1 MRMNKTLTTYKKPT
15 SPVSCYHEKKLII
28 LLDILICLSAPFSV
42 ISFTIML
49 LYEIDSQLIDS
60 LLLESVGKEMS
71 FLMASIL
78 ALIAGFPI
86 ILLTFKNELKK

>member
-1 MRMNKTLTTYKKPT
+1 MK
-15 SPVSCYHEKKLII
+15 KKLII
-28 LLDILICLSAPFSV
+28 LLDILIYLSAPFSV
-42 ISFTIML
+42 ISFAIML

-60 LLLESVGKEMS
+60 LLLESVGIEMS

-86 ILLTFKNELKK
+86 VLLTFKNELKK

>member
-1 MRMNKTLTTYKKPT
+1 MK
-15 SPVSCYHEKKLII
+15 KKLVI

-42 ISFTIML
+42 ISFAIML

-60 LLLESVGKEMS
+60 LLLESVGIKMS

-86 ILLTFKNELKK
+86 VLLTFKNELKK

>member
-1 MRMNKTLTTYKKPT
+1 MK
-15 SPVSCYHEKKLII
+15 KKLII
-28 LLDILICLSAPFSV
+28 LLDILIYLSAPFSV
-42 ISFTIML
+42 ISFAIML

-60 LLLESVGKEMS
+60 LLLESVGIEMS

-86 ILLTFKNELKK
+86 VLLTFKKELKK

>member
-1 MRMNKTLTTYKKPT
+1 MK
-15 SPVSCYHEKKLII
+15 KKLII
-28 LLDILICLSAPFSV
+28 LLDILIYLSAPFSV
-42 ISFTIML
+42 ISFAIML

-60 LLLESVGKEMS
+60 LLLESVGIEMS